1 MSAPNRGAISNS
13 SRTWPKRALALF
25 GLMVVLLYALVLFT
39 GDRSLSPKLGIDLQG
54 GTRVTLVPQGE
65 EPTQDQLAQ
74 ARVILEQRVNGMGVS
89 GAEVVTNGNTLV
101 ITVPGEDTTQA
112 QAVGAT
118 SQLLFRPVADQ
129 PMPDPAALGETI
141 EEMAN
146 RWVEYD
152 VISVE
157 GANEI
162 LGQVQDAINPTTAEE
177 GEEEADAEDES
188 SDAPTVTA
196 EPLPEPENSLE
207 AADRRDEMTDMLL
220 QDRQSEDPTVQAAA
234 LSLMQCDATTDPLA
248 GADDPALP
256 FVTCDYANQA
266 PYLLQPAPLLTGI
279 EDPEGTRL
287 TGNEI
292 DTNSPING
300 GLNSQT
306 GQMEISFSFQT
317 GDGPSGSET
326 WANLTQEN
334 LQKQIAITLDS
345 AVISAPVIQGATPY
359 GSATSITGQFT
370 QEEAQNLANNL
381 RYGALPL
388 SFTGE
393 DGESGGTTEIV
404 PPSLGHTA
412 LQAGLI
418 AGIVGLIMVAL
429 YSLYY
434 FRALAGVSILTLVG
448 AAILTYGSIVL
459 LGRWIGYSLDLSGI
473 AGLVIGIG
481 ATADSFVVYYER
493 IKDELLEGRTFRS
506 AATKA
511 WGRARS
517 TIVTGNAVTL
527 IGSIVVYLLSVGEVK
542 GFAFTLGLTT
552 VFDLV
557 VSFLI
562 MAPLMQ
568 LAARRPAFAKPSM
581 NGLGGIFALA
591 QERRE
596 QGFFSKSGKSAGAN
610 TDAADNDAAPEEAP
624 ENKFRSVV
632 GPAATGSASSTATEN
647 QSRGDSDSTTPSEQ
661 DSQDEE
667 K

>member
-1 MSAPNRGAISNS
+1 MSAPNRGAISKSN
-13 SRTWPKRALALF
+13 RTWPKRALALF
-25 GLMVVLLYALVLFT
+25 GLIVILLYALILFT
-39 GDRSLSPKLGIDLQG
+39 GERSLSPKLGIDLQG

-74 ARVILEQRVNGMGVS
+74 ARTILEQRVNGMGVS

-118 SQLLFRPVADQ
+118 SQLLFRPVAEQ
-129 PMPDPAALGETI
+129 PNPDPAALGETI

-146 RWVEYD
+146 RWVEFD
-152 VISVE
+152 LISVD
-157 GANEI
+157 GAN
-162 LGQVQDAINPTTAEE
+162 QVLKQVHDVINPTTDDE
-177 GEEEADAEDES
+177 GDAADDAD

-196 EPLPEPENSLE
+196 EPRPEPENSLE
-207 AADRRDEMTDMLL
+207 AADRRDEMTEMLL
-220 QDRQSEDPTVQAAA
+220 KDRQSEDPTVQAAA
-234 LSLMQCDATTDPLA
+234 LSLMQCDAATDPLA

-256 FVTCDYANQA
+256 FVTCDYDNQA
-266 PYLLQPAPLLTGI
+266 PYLLEPAPLLAGI

-300 GLNSQT
+300 GLNSQS

-317 GDGPSGSET
+317 GDGPTGSDT
-326 WANLTQEN
+326 WAKLTDEY

-345 AVISAPVIQGATPY
+345 AVISAPVIQGVTPY

-370 QEEAQNLANNL
+370 QEQAQSLANNL

-404 PPSLGHTA
+404 PPSLGKTA
-412 LQAGLI
+412 LEAGLI
-418 AGIVGLIMVAL
+418 AGVVGLLLVAA
-429 YSLYY
+429 YSIYY
-434 FRALAGVSILTLVG
+434 FRALAGVSLITLVA

-481 ATADSFVVYYER
+481 ATADSFVVYFER

-511 WGRARS
+511 WERARA
-517 TIVTGNAVTL
+517 TIITGNVVTL
-527 IGSIVVYLLSVGEVK
+527 IGAVVVYMLAVGEVK

-552 VFDLV
+552 VFDIV
-557 VSFLI
+557 VSFLV

-568 LAARRPAFAKPSM
+568 IAARRPAFAKPSM
-581 NGLGGIFALA
+581 NGLGGMFALVE
-591 QERRE
+591 ERRE
-596 QGFFSKSGKSAGAN
+596 QGFYAPGRNHRAAASTDSEAEGK
-610 TDAADNDAAPEEAP
+610 EEP
-624 ENKFRSVV
+624 VNQLRSVV
-632 GPAATGSASSTATEN
+632 GPTSSASSTSEAPER
-647 QSRGDSDSTTPSEQ
+647 SESGDDPSAKPSDQ
-661 DSQDEE
+661 DSQEE

>member
-1 MSAPNRGAISNS
+1 M
-13 SRTWPKRALALF
+13 K
-25 GLMVVLLYALVLFT
+25 
-39 GDRSLSPKLGIDLQG
+39 
-54 GTRVTLVPQGE
+54 

-118 SQLLFRPVADQ
+118 SQLLFRPVAEQ

-141 EEMAN
+141 EDMAN

-152 VISVE
+152 VISAE
-157 GANEI
+157 GANEV
-162 LGQVQDAINPTTAEE
+162 LKQVNDAITPTTAEE
-177 GEEEADAEDES
+177 GEDAADTG
-188 SDAPTVTA
+188 DAPTVTA
-196 EPLPEPENSLE
+196 EPLPEPQNSIE

-220 QDRQSEDPTVQAAA
+220 EDRQSEDPTVQAAA

-256 FVTCDYANQA
+256 FVTCDYANQT
-266 PYLLQPAPLLTGI
+266 PYLLDPAPLLSGI

-292 DTNSPING
+292 VTNAPING
-300 GLNSQT
+300 GLNPQT

-326 WANLTQEN
+326 WANLTQEY
-334 LQKQIAITLDS
+334 LQRQIAITLDS

-418 AGIVGLIMVAL
+418 AGLVGLAMVAL
-429 YSLYY
+429 YSIYY
-434 FRALAGVSILTLVG
+434 FRSLAGVSILTLVG
-448 AAILTYGSIVL
+448 AAI
-459 LGRWIGYSLDLSGI
+459 
-473 AGLVIGIG
+473 
-481 ATADSFVVYYER
+481 
-493 IKDELLEGRTFRS
+493 
-506 AATKA
+506 
-511 WGRARS
+511 
-517 TIVTGNAVTL
+517 
-527 IGSIVVYLLSVGEVK
+527 
-542 GFAFTLGLTT
+542 
-552 VFDLV
+552 FDLW
-557 VSFLI
+557 FHCL
-562 MAPLMQ
+562 
-568 LAARRPAFAKPSM
+568 
-581 NGLGGIFALA
+581 
-591 QERRE
+591 
-596 QGFFSKSGKSAGAN
+596 AGAL
-610 TDAADNDAAPEEAP
+610 DWLFP
-624 ENKFRSVV
+624 
-632 GPAATGSASSTATEN
+632 
-647 QSRGDSDSTTPSEQ
+647 
-661 DSQDEE
+661 
-667 K
+667 

>member
-1 MSAPNRGAISNS
+1 MSAPNRGAISKSN
-13 SRTWPKRALALF
+13 RTWPKRALALF
-25 GLMVVLLYALVLFT
+25 GLIVILLYALILFT
-39 GDRSLSPKLGIDLQG
+39 GERSLSPKLGIDLQG

-74 ARVILEQRVNGMGVS
+74 ARTILEQRVNGMGVS

-118 SQLLFRPVADQ
+118 SQLLFRPVAEQ
-129 PMPDPAALGETI
+129 PNPDPAALGETI
-141 EEMAN
+141 EDMAN
-146 RWVEYD
+146 RWVEFD
-152 VISVE
+152 LISVD
-157 GANEI
+157 GAN
-162 LGQVQDAINPTTAEE
+162 QVLKQVHDAINPTTDDE
-177 GEEEADAEDES
+177 GDAADDGD

-196 EPLPEPENSLE
+196 EPRPEPENSLE
-207 AADRRDEMTDMLL
+207 AADRRDEMTEMLL
-220 QDRQSEDPTVQAAA
+220 KDRQSEDPTVQAAA
-234 LSLMQCDATTDPLA
+234 LSLMQCDAATDPLA

-256 FVTCDYANQA
+256 FVTCDYDNQA
-266 PYLLQPAPLLTGI
+266 PYLLEPAPLLAGI

-317 GDGPSGSET
+317 GDGPTGSDT
-326 WANLTQEN
+326 WAKLTDEY

-345 AVISAPVIQGATPY
+345 AVISAPVIQGVTPY

-370 QEEAQNLANNL
+370 QEQAQSLANNL

-404 PPSLGHTA
+404 PPSLGKTA
-412 LQAGLI
+412 LEAGLI
-418 AGIVGLIMVAL
+418 AGVVGLLLVAA
-429 YSLYY
+429 YSIYY
-434 FRALAGVSILTLVG
+434 FRALAGVSLITLVA

-481 ATADSFVVYYER
+481 ATADSFVVYFER

-511 WGRARS
+511 WERARA
-517 TIVTGNAVTL
+517 TIITGNVVTL
-527 IGSIVVYLLSVGEVK
+527 IGAVVVYMLAVGEVK

-552 VFDLV
+552 VFDIV
-557 VSFLI
+557 VSFLV

-568 LAARRPAFAKPSM
+568 IAARRPAFAKPSM
-581 NGLGGIFALA
+581 NGLGGMFALVE
-591 QERRE
+591 ERRE
-596 QGFFSKSGKSAGAN
+596 QGFYAPGRNHRAAASTDSEAEGK
-610 TDAADNDAAPEEAP
+610 EEP
-624 ENKFRSVV
+624 VNQLRSVV
-632 GPAATGSASSTATEN
+632 GPTSSASSTSEAPER
-647 QSRGDSDSTTPSEQ
+647 SESGDDPSAKPSDQ
-661 DSQDEE
+661 DSQEE

>member
-1 MSAPNRGAISNS
+1 MSAPNRGAISKSN
-13 SRTWPKRALALF
+13 RTWPKRALALF
-25 GLMVVLLYALVLFT
+25 GLIVILLYALILFT
-39 GDRSLSPKLGIDLQG
+39 GERSLSPKLGIDLQG

-74 ARVILEQRVNGMGVS
+74 ARTILEQRVNGMGVS

-118 SQLLFRPVADQ
+118 SQLLFRPVAEQ
-129 PMPDPAALGETI
+129 PNPDPAALGETI

-146 RWVEYD
+146 RWVEFD
-152 VISVE
+152 LISVD
-157 GANEI
+157 GAN
-162 LGQVQDAINPTTAEE
+162 QVLKQVHDAINPTTDDE
-177 GEEEADAEDES
+177 GDAADDAD

-196 EPLPEPENSLE
+196 EPRPEPENSLE
-207 AADRRDEMTDMLL
+207 AADRRDEMTEMLL
-220 QDRQSEDPTVQAAA
+220 KDRQSEDPTVQAAA
-234 LSLMQCDATTDPLA
+234 LSLMQCDAATDPLA

-256 FVTCDYANQA
+256 FVTCDYDNQA
-266 PYLLQPAPLLTGI
+266 PYLLEPAPLLAGI

-317 GDGPSGSET
+317 GDGPTGSDT
-326 WANLTQEN
+326 WAKLTDEY

-345 AVISAPVIQGATPY
+345 AVISAPVIQGVTPY

-370 QEEAQNLANNL
+370 QEQAQSLANNL

-404 PPSLGHTA
+404 PPSLGKTA
-412 LQAGLI
+412 LEAGLI
-418 AGIVGLIMVAL
+418 AGVVGLLLVAA
-429 YSLYY
+429 YSIYY
-434 FRALAGVSILTLVG
+434 FRALAGVSLITLVA

-481 ATADSFVVYYER
+481 ATADSFVVYFER

-511 WGRARS
+511 WERARA
-517 TIVTGNAVTL
+517 TIITGNVVTL
-527 IGSIVVYLLSVGEVK
+527 IGAVVVYMLAVGEVK

-552 VFDLV
+552 VFDIV
-557 VSFLI
+557 VSFLV

-568 LAARRPAFAKPSM
+568 IAARRPAFAKPSM
-581 NGLGGIFALA
+581 NGLGGMFALVE
-591 QERRE
+591 ERRE
-596 QGFFSKSGKSAGAN
+596 QGFYAPGRNHRAAASTDSEAEGK
-610 TDAADNDAAPEEAP
+610 EESV
-624 ENKFRSVV
+624 NQLRSVV
-632 GPAATGSASSTATEN
+632 GPTSSASSTSEAPER
-647 QSRGDSDSTTPSEQ
+647 SESGDDPSAKPSDQ
-661 DSQDEE
+661 DSQEE

>member
-1 MSAPNRGAISNS
+1 LSAPNRGAISKSN
-13 SRTWPKRALALF
+13 RTWPKRALALF
-25 GLMVVLLYALVLFT
+25 GLIVILLYALILFT
-39 GDRSLSPKLGIDLQG
+39 GERSLSPKLGIDLQG

-74 ARVILEQRVNGMGVS
+74 ARTILEQRVNGMGVS

-118 SQLLFRPVADQ
+118 SQLLFRPVAEQ
-129 PMPDPAALGETI
+129 PNPDPAALGETI

-146 RWVEYD
+146 RWVEFD
-152 VISVE
+152 LISVD
-157 GANEI
+157 GAN
-162 LGQVQDAINPTTAEE
+162 QVLKQVHDAINPTTDDE
-177 GEEEADAEDES
+177 GDAADDAD

-196 EPLPEPENSLE
+196 EPRPEPENSLE
-207 AADRRDEMTDMLL
+207 AADRRDEMTEMLL
-220 QDRQSEDPTVQAAA
+220 KDRQSEDPTVQAAA
-234 LSLMQCDATTDPLA
+234 LSLMQCDAATDPLA

-256 FVTCDYANQA
+256 FVTCDYDNQA
-266 PYLLQPAPLLTGI
+266 PYLLEPAPLLAGI

-300 GLNSQT
+300 GLNSQS

-317 GDGPSGSET
+317 GDGPTGSDT
-326 WANLTQEN
+326 WAKLTDEY

-345 AVISAPVIQGATPY
+345 AVISAPVIQGVTPY

-370 QEEAQNLANNL
+370 QEQAQSLANNL

-404 PPSLGHTA
+404 PPSLGKTA
-412 LQAGLI
+412 LEAGLI
-418 AGIVGLIMVAL
+418 AGVVGLLLVAA
-429 YSLYY
+429 YSIYY
-434 FRALAGVSILTLVG
+434 FRALAGVSLITLVA

-481 ATADSFVVYYER
+481 ATADSFVVYFER

-511 WGRARS
+511 WERARA
-517 TIVTGNAVTL
+517 TIITGNVVTL
-527 IGSIVVYLLSVGEVK
+527 IGAVVVYMLAVGEVK

-552 VFDLV
+552 VFDIV
-557 VSFLI
+557 VSFLV

-568 LAARRPAFAKPSM
+568 IAARRPAFAKPSM
-581 NGLGGIFALA
+581 NGLGGMFALVE
-591 QERRE
+591 ERRE
-596 QGFFSKSGKSAGAN
+596 QGFYAPGRNHRAAASTDSEAEGK
-610 TDAADNDAAPEEAP
+610 EEP
-624 ENKFRSVV
+624 VNQLRSVV
-632 GPAATGSASSTATEN
+632 GPTSSASSTSEAPER
-647 QSRGDSDSTTPSEQ
+647 SESGDDPSAKPSDQ
-661 DSQDEE
+661 DSQEE

>member
-1 MSAPNRGAISNS
+1 MSAPNRGAISKSN
-13 SRTWPKRALALF
+13 RTWPKRALALF
-25 GLMVVLLYALVLFT
+25 GLIVILLYALILFT
-39 GDRSLSPKLGIDLQG
+39 GERSLSPKLGIDLQG

-74 ARVILEQRVNGMGVS
+74 ARTILEQRVNGMGVS

-118 SQLLFRPVADQ
+118 SQLLFRPVAEQ
-129 PMPDPAALGETI
+129 PNPDPAALGETI

-146 RWVEYD
+146 RWVEFD
-152 VISVE
+152 LISVD
-157 GANEI
+157 GAN
-162 LGQVQDAINPTTAEE
+162 QVLKQVHDAINPTTDDE
-177 GEEEADAEDES
+177 GDAADDAD

-196 EPLPEPENSLE
+196 EPRPEPENSLE
-207 AADRRDEMTDMLL
+207 AADRRDEMTEMLL
-220 QDRQSEDPTVQAAA
+220 KDRQSEDPTVQAAA
-234 LSLMQCDATTDPLA
+234 LSLMQCDAATDPLA

-256 FVTCDYANQA
+256 FVTCDYDNQA
-266 PYLLQPAPLLTGI
+266 PYLLEPAPLLAGI

-317 GDGPSGSET
+317 GDGPTGSDT
-326 WANLTQEN
+326 WAKLTDEY
-334 LQKQIAITLDS
+334 LQKKIAITLDS
-345 AVISAPVIQGATPY
+345 AVISAPVIQGVTPY

-370 QEEAQNLANNL
+370 QEQAQSLANNL

-404 PPSLGHTA
+404 PPSLGKTA
-412 LQAGLI
+412 LEAGLI
-418 AGIVGLIMVAL
+418 AGVVGLLLVAA
-429 YSLYY
+429 YSIYY
-434 FRALAGVSILTLVG
+434 FRALAGVSLITLVA

-473 AGLVIGIG
+473 AGLVIGVG
-481 ATADSFVVYYER
+481 ATADSFVVYFER

-511 WGRARS
+511 WERARA
-517 TIVTGNAVTL
+517 TIITGNVVTL
-527 IGSIVVYLLSVGEVK
+527 IGAVVVYMLAVGEVK

-552 VFDLV
+552 VFDIV
-557 VSFLI
+557 VSFLV

-568 LAARRPAFAKPSM
+568 IAARRPAFAKPSM
-581 NGLGGIFALA
+581 NGLGGMFALA
-591 QERRE
+591 EERRE
-596 QGFFSKSGKSAGAN
+596 QGFYAPGRNHRAAASTDSEVEGK
-610 TDAADNDAAPEEAP
+610 EEP
-624 ENKFRSVV
+624 VNQLRSVV
-632 GPAATGSASSTATEN
+632 GPTSSASSTSEAPER
-647 QSRGDSDSTTPSEQ
+647 SESGDDPSAKPSDQ
-661 DSQDEE
+661 DSQEE

>member
-1 MSAPNRGAISNS
+1 MI
-13 SRTWPKRALALF
+13 
-25 GLMVVLLYALVLFT
+25 LLYALILFT
-39 GDRSLSPKLGIDLQG
+39 GERSLSPKLGIDLQG

-74 ARVILEQRVNGMGVS
+74 ARTILEQRVNGMGVS

-118 SQLLFRPVADQ
+118 SQLLFRPVAEQ
-129 PMPDPAALGETI
+129 PNPDPAALGETI

-146 RWVEYD
+146 RWVEFD
-152 VISVE
+152 LISVD
-157 GANEI
+157 GAN
-162 LGQVQDAINPTTAEE
+162 QVLKQVHDAINPTTDDE
-177 GEEEADAEDES
+177 GDAADDAD

-196 EPLPEPENSLE
+196 EPRPEPENSLE
-207 AADRRDEMTDMLL
+207 AADRRDEMTEMLL
-220 QDRQSEDPTVQAAA
+220 KDRQSEDPTVQAAA
-234 LSLMQCDATTDPLA
+234 LSLMQCDAATDPLA

-256 FVTCDYANQA
+256 FVTCDYDNQA
-266 PYLLQPAPLLTGI
+266 PYLLEPAPLLAGI

-306 GQMEISFSFQT
+306 GQMEISFSFET
-317 GDGPSGSET
+317 GDGPTGSDT
-326 WANLTQEN
+326 WAKLTDEY
-334 LQKQIAITLDS
+334 LQKKIAITLDS
-345 AVISAPVIQGATPY
+345 AVISAPVIQGVTPY

-370 QEEAQNLANNL
+370 QEQAQSLANNL

-404 PPSLGHTA
+404 PPSLGKTA
-412 LQAGLI
+412 LEAGLI
-418 AGIVGLIMVAL
+418 AGVVGLLLVAA
-429 YSLYY
+429 YSIYY
-434 FRALAGVSILTLVG
+434 FRALAGVSLITLVA

-481 ATADSFVVYYER
+481 ATADSFVVYFER

-511 WGRARS
+511 WERARA
-517 TIVTGNAVTL
+517 TIITGNVVTL
-527 IGSIVVYLLSVGEVK
+527 IGAVVVYMLAVGEVK

-552 VFDLV
+552 VFDIV
-557 VSFLI
+557 VSFLV

-568 LAARRPAFAKPSM
+568 IAARRPAFAKPSM
-581 NGLGGIFALA
+581 NGLGGMFALVE
-591 QERRE
+591 ERRE
-596 QGFFSKSGKSAGAN
+596 QGFYAPGRNHRAAASTDSEAEGK
-610 TDAADNDAAPEEAP
+610 EEP
-624 ENKFRSVV
+624 VNQLRSVV
-632 GPAATGSASSTATEN
+632 GPTSSASSTSEAPER
-647 QSRGDSDSTTPSEQ
+647 SESGDDPSAKPSDQ
-661 DSQDEE
+661 DSQEE

>member
-1 MSAPNRGAISNS
+1 MSAPNRGAISKSN
-13 SRTWPKRALALF
+13 RTWPKRALALF
-25 GLMVVLLYALVLFT
+25 GLIVILLYALILFT
-39 GDRSLSPKLGIDLQG
+39 GERSLSPKLGIDLQG

-74 ARVILEQRVNGMGVS
+74 ARTILEQRVNGMGVS

-118 SQLLFRPVADQ
+118 SQLLFRPVAEQ
-129 PMPDPAALGETI
+129 PNPDPAALGETI

-146 RWVEYD
+146 RWVEFD
-152 VISVE
+152 LISVD
-157 GANEI
+157 GAN
-162 LGQVQDAINPTTAEE
+162 QVLKQVHDAIYPTTDDE
-177 GEEEADAEDES
+177 GDVADDGD

-196 EPLPEPENSLE
+196 EPRPEPENSLE
-207 AADRRDEMTDMLL
+207 AADRRDEMTEMLL
-220 QDRQSEDPTVQAAA
+220 KDRQSEDPTVQAAA
-234 LSLMQCDATTDPLA
+234 LSLMQCDAATDPLA

-256 FVTCDYANQA
+256 FVTCDYDNQA
-266 PYLLQPAPLLTGI
+266 PYLLEPAPLLAGI

-300 GLNSQT
+300 GLNSQS

-317 GDGPSGSET
+317 GDGPTGSDT
-326 WANLTQEN
+326 WAKLTDEY

-345 AVISAPVIQGATPY
+345 AVISAPVIQGVTPY

-370 QEEAQNLANNL
+370 QEQAQSLANNL

-404 PPSLGHTA
+404 PPSLGKTA
-412 LQAGLI
+412 LEAGLI
-418 AGIVGLIMVAL
+418 AGVVGLLLVAA
-429 YSLYY
+429 YSIYY
-434 FRALAGVSILTLVG
+434 FRALAGVSLITLVA

-481 ATADSFVVYYER
+481 ATADSFVVYFER

-511 WGRARS
+511 WERARA
-517 TIVTGNAVTL
+517 TIITGNVVTL
-527 IGSIVVYLLSVGEVK
+527 IGAVVVYMLAVGEVK

-552 VFDLV
+552 VFDIV
-557 VSFLI
+557 VSFLV

-568 LAARRPAFAKPSM
+568 IAARRPAFAKPSM
-581 NGLGGIFALA
+581 NGLGGMFALVE
-591 QERRE
+591 ERRE
-596 QGFFSKSGKSAGAN
+596 QGFYAPGRNHRAAASTDSEAEGK
-610 TDAADNDAAPEEAP
+610 EEP
-624 ENKFRSVV
+624 VNQLRSVV
-632 GPAATGSASSTATEN
+632 GPTSSASSTSEAPER
-647 QSRGDSDSTTPSEQ
+647 SESGDDPSAKPSDQ
-661 DSQDEE
+661 DSQEE

>member
-1 MSAPNRGAISNS
+1 MI
-13 SRTWPKRALALF
+13 
-25 GLMVVLLYALVLFT
+25 LLYALILFT
-39 GDRSLSPKLGIDLQG
+39 GERSLSPKLGIDLQG

-74 ARVILEQRVNGMGVS
+74 ARTILEQRVNGMGVS

-118 SQLLFRPVADQ
+118 SQLLFRPVAEQ
-129 PMPDPAALGETI
+129 PNPDPAALGETI

-146 RWVEYD
+146 RWVEFD
-152 VISVE
+152 LISVD
-157 GANEI
+157 GAN
-162 LGQVQDAINPTTAEE
+162 QVLKQVHDAINPTTDDE
-177 GEEEADAEDES
+177 GDAADDAD

-196 EPLPEPENSLE
+196 EPRPEPENSLE
-207 AADRRDEMTDMLL
+207 AADRRDEMTEMLL
-220 QDRQSEDPTVQAAA
+220 KDRQSEDPTVQAAA
-234 LSLMQCDATTDPLA
+234 LSLMQCDAATDPLA

-256 FVTCDYANQA
+256 FVTCDYDNQA
-266 PYLLQPAPLLTGI
+266 PYLLEPAPLLAGI

-317 GDGPSGSET
+317 GDGPTGSDT
-326 WANLTQEN
+326 WAKLTDEY

-345 AVISAPVIQGATPY
+345 AVISAPVIQGVTPY

-370 QEEAQNLANNL
+370 QEQAQSLANNL

-404 PPSLGHTA
+404 PPSLGKTA
-412 LQAGLI
+412 LEAGLI
-418 AGIVGLIMVAL
+418 AGVVGLLLVAA
-429 YSLYY
+429 YSIYY
-434 FRALAGVSILTLVG
+434 FRALAGVSLITLVA

-481 ATADSFVVYYER
+481 ATADSFVVYFER

-511 WGRARS
+511 WERARA
-517 TIVTGNAVTL
+517 TIITGNVVTL
-527 IGSIVVYLLSVGEVK
+527 IGAVVVYMLAVGEVK

-552 VFDLV
+552 VFDIV
-557 VSFLI
+557 VSFLV

-568 LAARRPAFAKPSM
+568 IAARRPAFAKPSM
-581 NGLGGIFALA
+581 NGLGGMFALVE
-591 QERRE
+591 ERRE
-596 QGFFSKSGKSAGAN
+596 QGFYAPGRNHRAAASTDSEAEGK
-610 TDAADNDAAPEEAP
+610 EEP
-624 ENKFRSVV
+624 VNQLRSVV
-632 GPAATGSASSTATEN
+632 GPTSSASSTSEAPER
-647 QSRGDSDSTTPSEQ
+647 SESGDDPSAKPSDQ
-661 DSQDEE
+661 DSQEE

>member
-1 MSAPNRGAISNS
+1 MSAPNRGAISKSN
-13 SRTWPKRALALF
+13 RTWPKRALALF
-25 GLMVVLLYALVLFT
+25 GLIVILLYALILFT
-39 GDRSLSPKLGIDLQG
+39 GERSLSPKLGIDLQG

-74 ARVILEQRVNGMGVS
+74 ARTILEQRVNGMGVS

-118 SQLLFRPVADQ
+118 SQLLFRPVAEQ
-129 PMPDPAALGETI
+129 PNPDPAALGETI

-146 RWVEYD
+146 RWVEFD
-152 VISVE
+152 LISVD
-157 GANEI
+157 GAN
-162 LGQVQDAINPTTAEE
+162 QVLKQVHDAINPTTDDE
-177 GEEEADAEDES
+177 GDAADDAD

-196 EPLPEPENSLE
+196 EPRPEPENSLE
-207 AADRRDEMTDMLL
+207 AADRRDEMTEMLL
-220 QDRQSEDPTVQAAA
+220 KDRQSEDPTVQAAA
-234 LSLMQCDATTDPLA
+234 LSLMQCDAATDPLA

-256 FVTCDYANQA
+256 FVTCDYDNQA
-266 PYLLQPAPLLTGI
+266 PYLLEPAPLLAGI

-300 GLNSQT
+300 GLNSQS

-317 GDGPSGSET
+317 GDGPTGSDT
-326 WANLTQEN
+326 WAKLTDEY

-345 AVISAPVIQGATPY
+345 AVISAPVIQGVTPY

-370 QEEAQNLANNL
+370 QEQAQSLANNL

-404 PPSLGHTA
+404 PPSLGKTA
-412 LQAGLI
+412 LEAGLI
-418 AGIVGLIMVAL
+418 AGVVGLLLVAA
-429 YSLYY
+429 YSIYY
-434 FRALAGVSILTLVG
+434 FRALAGVSLITLVA

-481 ATADSFVVYYER
+481 ATADSFVVYFER

-511 WGRARS
+511 WERARA
-517 TIVTGNAVTL
+517 TIITGNVVTL
-527 IGSIVVYLLSVGEVK
+527 IGAVVVYMLAVGEVK

-552 VFDLV
+552 VFDIV
-557 VSFLI
+557 VSFLV

-568 LAARRPAFAKPSM
+568 IAARRPAFAKPSM
-581 NGLGGIFALA
+581 NGLGGMFALVE
-591 QERRE
+591 ERRE
-596 QGFFSKSGKSAGAN
+596 QGFYAPGRNHRAAASTDSEAEGK
-610 TDAADNDAAPEEAP
+610 EESV
-624 ENKFRSVV
+624 NQLRSVV
-632 GPAATGSASSTATEN
+632 GPTSSASSTSEAPER
-647 QSRGDSDSTTPSEQ
+647 SESGDDSSAKPSDQ
-661 DSQDEE
+661 DSQEE

>member
-1 MSAPNRGAISNS
+1 MSAPNRGAISKSN
-13 SRTWPKRALALF
+13 RTWPKRALALF
-25 GLMVVLLYALVLFT
+25 GLIVILLYALILFT
-39 GDRSLSPKLGIDLQG
+39 GERSLSPKLGIDLQG

-74 ARVILEQRVNGMGVS
+74 ARTILEQRVNGMGVS

-118 SQLLFRPVADQ
+118 SQLLFRPVAEQ
-129 PMPDPAALGETI
+129 PNPDPAALGETI

-146 RWVEYD
+146 RWVEFD
-152 VISVE
+152 LISVD
-157 GANEI
+157 GAN
-162 LGQVQDAINPTTAEE
+162 QVLKQVHDAINPTTDDE
-177 GEEEADAEDES
+177 GDAADDAD
-188 SDAPTVTA
+188 SDAPSVTA
-196 EPLPEPENSLE
+196 EPRPEPENSLE
-207 AADRRDEMTDMLL
+207 AADRRDEMTEMLL
-220 QDRQSEDPTVQAAA
+220 KDRQSEDPTVQAAA
-234 LSLMQCDATTDPLA
+234 LSLMQCDAATDPLA

-256 FVTCDYANQA
+256 FVTCDYDNQA
-266 PYLLQPAPLLTGI
+266 PYLLEPAPLLAGI

-300 GLNSQT
+300 GLNSQS

-317 GDGPSGSET
+317 GDGPTGSDT
-326 WANLTQEN
+326 WAKLTDEY
-334 LQKQIAITLDS
+334 LQKKIAITLDS
-345 AVISAPVIQGATPY
+345 AVISAPVIQGVTPY

-370 QEEAQNLANNL
+370 QEQAQSLANNL

-404 PPSLGHTA
+404 PPSLGKTA
-412 LQAGLI
+412 LEAGLI
-418 AGIVGLIMVAL
+418 AGVVGLLLVAA
-429 YSLYY
+429 YSIYY
-434 FRALAGVSILTLVG
+434 FRALAGVSLITLVA

-481 ATADSFVVYYER
+481 ATADSFVVYFER

-511 WGRARS
+511 WERARA
-517 TIVTGNAVTL
+517 TIITGNVVTL
-527 IGSIVVYLLSVGEVK
+527 IGAVVVYMLAVGEVK

-552 VFDLV
+552 VFDIV
-557 VSFLI
+557 VSFLV

-568 LAARRPAFAKPSM
+568 IAARRPAFAKPSM
-581 NGLGGIFALA
+581 NGLGGMFALVE
-591 QERRE
+591 ERRE
-596 QGFFSKSGKSAGAN
+596 QGFYAPGRNHRAAASTDSEAEGK
-610 TDAADNDAAPEEAP
+610 EEP
-624 ENKFRSVV
+624 VNQLRSVV
-632 GPAATGSASSTATEN
+632 GPTSSASSTSEAPER
-647 QSRGDSDSTTPSEQ
+647 SESGDDPSAKPSDQ
-661 DSQDEE
+661 DSQEE

>member
-1 MSAPNRGAISNS
+1 MSAPNRGAISKSN
-13 SRTWPKRALALF
+13 RTWPKRALALF
-25 GLMVVLLYALVLFT
+25 GLIVILLYALILFT
-39 GDRSLSPKLGIDLQG
+39 GERSLSPKLGIDLQG

-74 ARVILEQRVNGMGVS
+74 ARTILEQRVNGMGVS

-118 SQLLFRPVADQ
+118 SQLLFRPVAEQ
-129 PMPDPAALGETI
+129 PNPDPAALGETI

-146 RWVEYD
+146 RWVEFD
-152 VISVE
+152 LISVD
-157 GANEI
+157 GAN
-162 LGQVQDAINPTTAEE
+162 QVLKQVHDAVNPTTDDE
-177 GEEEADAEDES
+177 GDAADDAD

-196 EPLPEPENSLE
+196 EPRPEPENSLE
-207 AADRRDEMTDMLL
+207 AADRRDEMTEMLL
-220 QDRQSEDPTVQAAA
+220 KDRQSEDPTVQAAA
-234 LSLMQCDATTDPLA
+234 LSLMQCDAATDPLA

-256 FVTCDYANQA
+256 FVTCDYDNQA
-266 PYLLQPAPLLTGI
+266 PYLLEPAPLLAGI

-317 GDGPSGSET
+317 GDGPTGSDT
-326 WANLTQEN
+326 WAKLTDEY
-334 LQKQIAITLDS
+334 LQKKIAITLDS
-345 AVISAPVIQGATPY
+345 AVISAPVIQGVTPY

-370 QEEAQNLANNL
+370 QEQAQSLANNL

-404 PPSLGHTA
+404 PPSLGKTA
-412 LQAGLI
+412 LEAGLI
-418 AGIVGLIMVAL
+418 AGVVGLLLVAA
-429 YSLYY
+429 YSIYY
-434 FRALAGVSILTLVG
+434 FRALAGVSLITLVA

-481 ATADSFVVYYER
+481 ATADSFVVYFER

-511 WGRARS
+511 WERARA
-517 TIVTGNAVTL
+517 TIITGNVVTL
-527 IGSIVVYLLSVGEVK
+527 IGAVVVYMLAVGEVK

-552 VFDLV
+552 VFDIV
-557 VSFLI
+557 VSFLV

-568 LAARRPAFAKPSM
+568 IAARRPAFAKPSM
-581 NGLGGIFALA
+581 NGLGGMFALVE
-591 QERRE
+591 ERRE
-596 QGFFSKSGKSAGAN
+596 QGFYAPGRNHRAAASTDSEAEGK
-610 TDAADNDAAPEEAP
+610 EEP
-624 ENKFRSVV
+624 VNQLRSVV
-632 GPAATGSASSTATEN
+632 GPTSSASSTSEAPER
-647 QSRGDSDSTTPSEQ
+647 SESGDDPSAKPSDQ
-661 DSQDEE
+661 DSQEE

>member
-1 MSAPNRGAISNS
+1 MSAPNRGAISKSN
-13 SRTWPKRALALF
+13 RTWPKRALALF
-25 GLMVVLLYALVLFT
+25 GLIVILLYALILFT
-39 GDRSLSPKLGIDLQG
+39 GERSLSPKLGIDLQG

-74 ARVILEQRVNGMGVS
+74 ARTILEQRVNGMGVS

-118 SQLLFRPVADQ
+118 SQLLFRPVAEQ
-129 PMPDPAALGETI
+129 PNPDPAALGETI

-146 RWVEYD
+146 RWVEFD
-152 VISVE
+152 LISVD
-157 GANEI
+157 GAN
-162 LGQVQDAINPTTAEE
+162 QVLKQVHDAINPTTDDE
-177 GEEEADAEDES
+177 GDAADDGD

-196 EPLPEPENSLE
+196 EPRPEPENSLE
-207 AADRRDEMTDMLL
+207 AADRRDEMTEMLL
-220 QDRQSEDPTVQAAA
+220 KDRQSEDPTVQAAA
-234 LSLMQCDATTDPLA
+234 LSLMQCDAATDPLA

-256 FVTCDYANQA
+256 FVTCDYDNQA
-266 PYLLQPAPLLTGI
+266 PYLLEPAPLLAGI

-317 GDGPSGSET
+317 GDGPTGSDT
-326 WANLTQEN
+326 WAKLTDEY

-345 AVISAPVIQGATPY
+345 AVISAPVIQGVTPY

-370 QEEAQNLANNL
+370 QEQAQSLANNL

-404 PPSLGHTA
+404 PPSLGKTA
-412 LQAGLI
+412 LEAGLI
-418 AGIVGLIMVAL
+418 AGVVGLLLVAA
-429 YSLYY
+429 YSIYY
-434 FRALAGVSILTLVG
+434 FRALAGVSLITLVA

-481 ATADSFVVYYER
+481 ATADSFVVYFER

-511 WGRARS
+511 WERARA
-517 TIVTGNAVTL
+517 TIITGNVVTL
-527 IGSIVVYLLSVGEVK
+527 IGAVVVYMLAVGEVK

-552 VFDLV
+552 VFDIV
-557 VSFLI
+557 VSFLV

-568 LAARRPAFAKPSM
+568 IAARRPAFAKPSM
-581 NGLGGIFALA
+581 NGLGGMFALVE
-591 QERRE
+591 ERRE
-596 QGFFSKSGKSAGAN
+596 QGFYAPGRNHRAAASTDSEAKGK
-610 TDAADNDAAPEEAP
+610 EEP
-624 ENKFRSVV
+624 VNQLRSVV
-632 GPAATGSASSTATEN
+632 GPTSSASSTSEAPER
-647 QSRGDSDSTTPSEQ
+647 SESGDDPSAKPSDQ
-661 DSQDEE
+661 DSQEE

>member
-1 MSAPNRGAISNS
+1 MSAPNRGAISKSN
-13 SRTWPKRALALF
+13 RTWPKRALALF
-25 GLMVVLLYALVLFT
+25 GLIVILLYALILFT
-39 GDRSLSPKLGIDLQG
+39 GERSLSPKLGIDLQG

-74 ARVILEQRVNGMGVS
+74 ARTILEQRVNGMGVS

-118 SQLLFRPVADQ
+118 SQLLFRPVAEQ
-129 PMPDPAALGETI
+129 PNPDPAALGETI

-146 RWVEYD
+146 RWVEFD
-152 VISVE
+152 LISVD
-157 GANEI
+157 GAN
-162 LGQVQDAINPTTAEE
+162 QVLKQVHDAINPTTDDE
-177 GEEEADAEDES
+177 GEAADEAD

-196 EPLPEPENSLE
+196 EPRPEPENSLE
-207 AADRRDEMTDMLL
+207 AADRRDEMTEMLL
-220 QDRQSEDPTVQAAA
+220 KDRQSEDPTVQAAA
-234 LSLMQCDATTDPLA
+234 LSLMQCDAATDPLA

-256 FVTCDYANQA
+256 FVTCDYDNQA
-266 PYLLQPAPLLTGI
+266 PYLLEPAPLLAGI

-317 GDGPSGSET
+317 GDGPTGSDT
-326 WANLTQEN
+326 WAKLTDEY

-345 AVISAPVIQGATPY
+345 AVISAPVIQGVTPY

-370 QEEAQNLANNL
+370 QEQAQSLANNL

-404 PPSLGHTA
+404 PPSLGKTA
-412 LQAGLI
+412 LEAGLI
-418 AGIVGLIMVAL
+418 AGVVGLLLVAA
-429 YSLYY
+429 YSIYY
-434 FRALAGVSILTLVG
+434 FRALAGVSLITLVA

-481 ATADSFVVYYER
+481 ATADSFVVYFER

-511 WGRARS
+511 WERARA
-517 TIVTGNAVTL
+517 TIITGNVVTL
-527 IGSIVVYLLSVGEVK
+527 IGAVVVYMLAVGEVK

-552 VFDLV
+552 VFDIV
-557 VSFLI
+557 VSFLV

-568 LAARRPAFAKPSM
+568 IAARRPAFAKPSM
-581 NGLGGIFALA
+581 NGLGGMFALVE
-591 QERRE
+591 ERRE
-596 QGFFSKSGKSAGAN
+596 QGFYAPGRNHRAAASTDSEAEGK
-610 TDAADNDAAPEEAP
+610 EEP
-624 ENKFRSVV
+624 VNQLRSVV
-632 GPAATGSASSTATEN
+632 GPTSSASSTSEAPER
-647 QSRGDSDSTTPSEQ
+647 SESGDDPSAKPSDQ
-661 DSQDEE
+661 DSQEE

>member
-1 MSAPNRGAISNS
+1 MSAPNRGAISKSN
-13 SRTWPKRALALF
+13 RTWPKRALALF
-25 GLMVVLLYALVLFT
+25 GLIVILLYALILFT
-39 GDRSLSPKLGIDLQG
+39 GERSLSPKLGIDLQG

-74 ARVILEQRVNGMGVS
+74 ARTILEQRVNGMGVS

-118 SQLLFRPVADQ
+118 SQLLFRPVAEQ
-129 PMPDPAALGETI
+129 PNPDPAALGETI

-146 RWVEYD
+146 RWVEFD
-152 VISVE
+152 LISVD
-157 GANEI
+157 GAN
-162 LGQVQDAINPTTAEE
+162 QVLKQVHDAINPTTDDE
-177 GEEEADAEDES
+177 GEAADEAD

-196 EPLPEPENSLE
+196 EPRPEPENSLE
-207 AADRRDEMTDMLL
+207 AADRRDEMTEMLL
-220 QDRQSEDPTVQAAA
+220 KDRQSEDPTVQAAA
-234 LSLMQCDATTDPLA
+234 LSLMQCDAATDPLA

-256 FVTCDYANQA
+256 FVTCDYDNQA
-266 PYLLQPAPLLTGI
+266 PYLLEPAPLLAGI

-317 GDGPSGSET
+317 GDGPTGSDT
-326 WANLTQEN
+326 WAKLTDEY

-345 AVISAPVIQGATPY
+345 AVISAPVIQGVTPY

-370 QEEAQNLANNL
+370 QEQAQSLANNL

-404 PPSLGHTA
+404 PPSLGKTA
-412 LQAGLI
+412 LEAGLI
-418 AGIVGLIMVAL
+418 AGVVGLLLVAA
-429 YSLYY
+429 YSIYY
-434 FRALAGVSILTLVG
+434 FRALAGVSLLTLVA

-481 ATADSFVVYYER
+481 ATADSFVVYFER

-511 WGRARS
+511 WERARA
-517 TIVTGNAVTL
+517 TIITGNVVTL
-527 IGSIVVYLLSVGEVK
+527 IGAVVVYMLAVGEVK

-552 VFDLV
+552 VFDIV
-557 VSFLI
+557 VSFLV

-568 LAARRPAFAKPSM
+568 IAARRPAFAKPSM
-581 NGLGGIFALA
+581 NGLGGMFALVE
-591 QERRE
+591 ERRE
-596 QGFFSKSGKSAGAN
+596 QGFYAPGRNHRAAASTDSEAEGK
-610 TDAADNDAAPEEAP
+610 EEP
-624 ENKFRSVV
+624 VNQLRSVV
-632 GPAATGSASSTATEN
+632 GPTSSASSTSEAPER
-647 QSRGDSDSTTPSEQ
+647 SESGDDPSAKPSDQ
-661 DSQDEE
+661 DSQEE